1 MKRASWIPVLAV
13 RGGVERLYFLPSG
26 QPMKHLLGLAL
37 FLLAIDVSAQD
48 AARGKLLY
56 ETHCG
61 GCHYERVHDRLRT
74 KIKDLS
80 DLRDEVAR
88 WAPQTKRQFTLDE
101 REEIVQY
108 LNASHYRIGLP
119 ARK

>member
-1 MKRASWIPVLAV
+1 MKYLLAMISLVLA
-13 RGGVERLYFLPSG
+13 LPALG
-26 QPMKHLLGLAL
+26 Q
-37 FLLAIDVSAQD
+37 DD

-61 GCHYERVHDRLRT
+61 GCHYERVHDRMRT
-74 KIKDLS
+74 KIKDLA